1 MPKLFHSH
9 SFRVPIKVEFDYGFK
24 QPFNRQRLPIITLF
38 RRGNLMKKK
47 LLKLSLALALAGTS
61 TILHAEVNINAG
73 KEKAASCISCH
84 GENGNS
90 MVPTFPKLAQ
100 QHSSYLVKQLR
111 AFKDGTRKDSMMSA
125 MALGLSNED
134 IEDIAA
140 YYAGQK
146 ISANA
151 LPVLNT
157 DDDDE
162 KPATPD
168 AKKTTDNKDPVQ
180 ALIAQGSDLYRNGD
194 LNRAVS
200 ACIAC
205 HGPLGEGNKPAA
217 FPALRSQHADYLIK
231 TLTDFKSGARSN
243 NPENM
248 MHMIAK
254 KMTDAEI
261 KAVAYHISMMK

>member
-1 MPKLFHSH
+1 
-9 SFRVPIKVEFDYGFK
+9 
-24 QPFNRQRLPIITLF
+24 
-38 RRGNLMKKK
+38 MKKK
-47 LLKLSLALALAGTS
+47 LLKLSFALALVGAS

-111 AFKDGTRKDSMMSA
+111 AFKDGSRKDPMMSA
-125 MALGLSNED
+125 MAMGLSDDDMED
-134 IEDIAA
+134 VAA
-140 YYAGQK
+140 YYAAQK

-151 LPVLNT
+151 LPVV
-157 DDDDE
+157 DDDDDDA
-162 KPATPD
+162 KPATD
-168 AKKTTDNKDPVQ
+168 AKDPVQ
-180 ALIAQGSDLYRNGD
+180 ELIAQGSDLYRNGD
-194 LNRAVS
+194 LKRAVS

-217 FPALRSQHADYLIK
+217 FPALRSQHADYLVK
-231 TLTDFKSGARSN
+231 ALTDFKSGARSN